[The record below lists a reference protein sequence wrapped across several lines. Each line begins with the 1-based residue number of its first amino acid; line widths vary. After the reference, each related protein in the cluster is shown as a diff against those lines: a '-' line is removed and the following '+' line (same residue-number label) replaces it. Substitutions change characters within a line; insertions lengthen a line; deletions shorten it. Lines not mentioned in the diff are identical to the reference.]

1 MSVAT
6 DKTLVAMI
14 EQKDVFFK
22 LIDYLDAQ
30 ALGEEIPLSLYYGSV
45 RTLLHRQSDDREKRR
60 LQEIFEPENLL
71 RAGLL
76 IELDK
81 HRGILVLQNFVLDM
95 FRHFDRSR
103 LRELSSEQLE
113 VLRQS
118 LNHSLE
124 RMQTCVMLQGDVV
137 FEEVLGAFYENVRN
151 TLGRI
156 KQNVSSLQGQAEHL
170 SKIIEAHDLSNLE
183 QTQQV
188 NKALEE
194 ISRIYQRHVLPT
206 LQFLNERE
214 NLKSGLPALT
224 AIGEIA
230 ALLEKASL
238 PVLSQRVLF
247 AKNSIRSYA
256 KDVELIRKTLERYVR
271 QSARQRQQYDCI
283 EAVFNELRAET
294 QNLQDGKLN
303 TKYLANDSDVFVLA
317 HVFNGLKGHK
327 FDAKLEWGNEHQALL
342 FAEHLRIT
350 LPKLRD
356 KQSQE
361 LVRLAGLDNDAY
373 LKEQQITRRKQK
385 IQQLIEQC
393 ELPVTHDDVHA
404 FLHELLQTRLQGYVL
419 SDLLDGLGW
428 FRSRLSIPLL
438 PVFEL
443 RHISYAGMCLDY
455 YPLSLGATSHD

>member
-6 DKTLVAMI
+6 DKTLIVMI

-30 ALGEEIPLSLYYGSV
+30 ELGEEIPLSLYYESI
-45 RTLLHRQSDDREKRR
+45 RALLNRQSDEREKRR
-60 LQEIFEPENLL
+60 LQEVFEPENLL

-124 RMQTCVMLQGDVV
+124 RMQTCVMFQGDVV
-137 FEEVLGAFYENVRN
+137 FEEILGAFYENVRT

-170 SKIIEAHDLSNLE
+170 SKIIEEHDFSNLE

-206 LQFLNERE
+206 LQFLNEQE

-230 ALLEKASL
+230 VLLEKAGL
-238 PVLSQRVLF
+238 PVISQRVLF

-283 EAVFNELRAET
+283 EAVFNDLRAEA

-303 TKYLANDSDVFVLA
+303 TKYLANNSDVFALA
-317 HVFNGLKGHK
+317 HIFNGLKGQK
-327 FDAKLEWGNEHQALL
+327 FDAKLEWGNEHQSLL
-342 FAEHLRIT
+342 FAEHLRVA

-356 KQSQE
+356 TESKQ
-361 LVRLAGLDNDAY
+361 LVRLTGLDNDAY
-373 LKEQQITRRKQK
+373 RKEQEVTRRKRK
-385 IQQLIEQC
+385 IQRLIEQC
-393 ELPVTHDDVHA
+393 ELPVAHEDVHV
-404 FLHELLQTRLQGYVL
+404 FLHEFLQAHLKGYVL
-419 SDLLDGLGW
+419 SDLLDSLGW
-428 FRSRLSIPLL
+428 LRSRLPCPLL

-443 RHISYAGMCLDY
+443 RQISYSGMCLDY
-455 YPLSLGATSHD
+455 YPLSLGQQHD